1 MGKYII
7 PILRL
12 KTTTENL
19 TKSNFQLLHPLKY
32 LLKAL
37 RGAAGVAGGGRGRG
51 DLLVSETT
59 RENAAWCRQR
69 RPGQRWQTVVL
80 DGFLS
85 TRVTE
90 A

>member
-1 MGKYII
+1 MRKYII

-12 KTTTENL
+12 QTTTENL

-37 RGAAGVAGGGRGRG
+37 RGAAGVAGGGEGE
-51 DLLVSETT
+51 LIVSETT